1 MCVRV
6 WAWGKGT
13 WTCLCEDRAAS
24 PECCLKITDAGT
36 SLVVRPGVKTPP
48 ANAGDTGLPAQG
60 FAGDSGSKNSTYNA
74 GVPGSILGLGRTPG
88 EGNGNPLQSSCLVN
102 PMDCSLP
109 GSSVHGI
116 FQAIVLQWIAISFSR
131 GSSQPR
137 DRTRVSSIVDRRL
150 NIWATLLILYVIVCT
165 S

>member
-1 MCVRV
+1 MEPLHLSKHSEKPQNIESQNKCDPMWCKEDVC
-6 WAWGKGT
+6 
-13 WTCLCEDRAAS
+13 TCLGLGERDMNMSVWEDRAAS

-102 PMDCSLP
+102 PMDR
-109 GSSVHGI
+109 GAWWAAVHGI
-116 FQAIVLQWIAISFSR
+116 AK
-131 GSSQPR
+131 SQ
-137 DRTRVSSIVDRRL
+137 TQLS
-150 NIWATLLILYVIVCT
+150 N
-165 S
+165 